1 MKVDGQIT
9 LGTIWNMFYPLLLAI
24 LFLILSLVFNF
35 SYKVTGF
42 EDVLESIINF
52 SSIIIGFYT
61 AMYGIMFG
69 ILHSDIFKILK
80 KNESNKYLKYQLYD
94 SLITSFLVLII
105 SICMQMLRHITFVIG
120 SFDII
125 LIITNIW
132 VLLVGYLVGTSF
144 RSISLL
150 LKLMFNNEK
159 VDKNDGI
166 VTEESAKKSIEQ
178 LPKK

>member
-80 KNESNKYLKYQLYD
+80 KNESNKY
-94 SLITSFLVLII
+94 
-105 SICMQMLRHITFVIG
+105 
-120 SFDII
+120 
-125 LIITNIW
+125 
-132 VLLVGYLVGTSF
+132 
-144 RSISLL
+144 
-150 LKLMFNNEK
+150 
-159 VDKNDGI
+159 
-166 VTEESAKKSIEQ
+166 
-178 LPKK
+178 